1 MDMSESTIRESLNKR
16 VGDIMNETKAIDI
29 HTHLFA
35 PEMFP
40 LLLSGS
46 DNLLSYHYLIEEYF
60 RNSRIKPADF
70 WNLPIQS
77 RAELIWKS
85 LFVEHTPISEATS
98 GVVEVMK
105 RTGLN
110 LRDDQTLE
118 NMRKKLSS
126 TANAEYCDTIFEK
139 AGLSHVVMTNDP
151 FDSAEVKIW
160 KAKSWKMNEKFL
172 PSLRLDSL
180 FGGKPEL
187 KDAIEIS
194 GLISSK
200 RDEGE
205 IKVYREYLIEWI
217 RKVKPVYFAVSFSDD
232 FTNASDDSRSKI
244 MNDLVIPLCREFK
257 IALTLMVG
265 AKRGVNP
272 DLKDGGD
279 SVKKVDTDWISRLCR
294 ENSDVKFMVT
304 ALSSENQQELIV
316 LSRKFS
322 NLMVFGVWWFLNTES
337 QIMDI
342 TVKRLELLGTSFI
355 PQHSDSRILEQLLYK
370 WPRARK
376 MLQDL
381 LTEKYLLLEEL
392 GWKVTDQEIERD
404 VRNLLSWNFLKYTE
418 RDIY

>member
-1 MDMSESTIRESLNKR
+1 
-16 VGDIMNETKAIDI
+16 
-29 HTHLFA
+29 
-35 PEMFP
+35 
-40 LLLSGS
+40 
-46 DNLLSYHYLIEEYF
+46 
-60 RNSRIKPADF
+60 
-70 WNLPIQS
+70 
-77 RAELIWKS
+77 
-85 LFVEHTPISEATS
+85 
-98 GVVEVMK
+98 
-105 RTGLN
+105 
-110 LRDDQTLE
+110 
-118 NMRKKLSS
+118 
-126 TANAEYCDTIFEK
+126 
-139 AGLSHVVMTNDP
+139 
-151 FDSAEVKIW
+151 
-160 KAKSWKMNEKFL
+160 
-172 PSLRLDSL
+172 
-180 FGGKPEL
+180 
-187 KDAIEIS
+187 
-194 GLISSK
+194 
-200 RDEGE
+200 
-205 IKVYREYLIEWI
+205 
-217 RKVKPVYFAVSFSDD
+217 
-232 FTNASDDSRSKI
+232 

-279 SVKKVDTDWISRLCR
+279 GVKKVDTDWISRLCR

-376 MLQDL
+376 MLQYL

-404 VRNLLSWNFLKYTE
+404 VRNLLSGNFVKYTE